1 MIDVK
6 QAVKNAN
13 EYMQA
18 FFPEVKSPVLEE
30 VELDEQRKLWL
41 ITLSFPD
48 EEEKGG
54 PVSLYAR
61 QRRYKIF
68 SINAKDGSVVA
79 MKSKSTK

>member
-6 QAVKNAN
+6 EAVKNAN
-13 EYMQA
+13 EYLQA
-18 FFPEVKSPVLEE
+18 FYPEVKSTVLEE

-41 ITLSFPD
+41 ITMSFPD

-61 QRRYKIF
+61 QRRYKVF
-68 SINAKDGSVVA
+68 SINAEDGRVTA